1 VGHAASAASLAGT
14 EETRLAPRVRRTQSE
29 QYCPETHNFPALSR
43 VYRIMRLR
51 LFAACAGAGTILVAA
66 ASDAP
71 FHRKLTK
78 DRQILHALDRLTY
91 GPRPGD
97 VEAVERLGLKKWID
111 RQLHPERIPESTVLH
126 EKLAPLGSLQMDT
139 EELIEHYPPPDLVRR
154 IADGKAPMPDDLL
167 ARAAIRSLIARQE
180 RRKEAKDEAATH
192 GDDKL
197 DLAER
202 LRDILEP
209 AQIAALRNGA
219 PEEKRAVL
227 ESLSPDKLED
237 LAEALPPR
245 FRAPIM
251 AAATPEV
258 RRRLQVM
265 NAPQQAVA
273 ADLTAA
279 KLYRAI
285 YSNRQLAEILDDF
298 WFNHFNVFM
307 DKGADRYELTDYER
321 DTIAPHVLGRF
332 RDLLEATAKSPAML
346 YYLDNW
352 QSRGPAKQ
360 GGKDRIGLNENY
372 GRELLELHTLGVDGG
387 YTQKD
392 VTEVAR
398 CFTGWSIRAPRQGG
412 DFIYR
417 DQWHDKGAKVVLG
430 VTIPAGGGMDDG
442 EKVLDILTE
451 SPATAHHISLEL
463 AQKFVADNPPAA
475 LVDRMSRTFLKTH
488 GDLREV
494 MKAMLDAPEFW
505 SQGARHAKVKTPFEV
520 VVSAIRATNA
530 DVDDAFALSLAV
542 GRLGEPIYRKLEPT
556 GYSNVNSEWVNS
568 SALLG
573 RMNFAAAL
581 ASNKVPGV
589 HVGSFAGGDAETTAR
604 DLLFEE
610 PGEQTRA
617 AIEKAKPDVIAGLVL
632 GSPDFQRR

>member
-1 VGHAASAASLAGT
+1 
-14 EETRLAPRVRRTQSE
+14 
-29 QYCPETHNFPALSR
+29 
-43 VYRIMRLR
+43 MRLR
-51 LFAACAGAGTILVAA
+51 LFVACAGAVAILVAA
-66 ASDAP
+66 AGDAP
-71 FHRKLTK
+71 FHRKLAK
-78 DRQILHALDRLTY
+78 DQQTLHALDRLTY

-97 VEAVERLGLKKWID
+97 VETVERIGLKKWID
-111 RQLHPERIPESTVLH
+111 QQLHPERIPESAVLG
-126 EKLAPLGSLQMDT
+126 EKLAPLESLQMDT

-154 IADGKAPMPDDLL
+154 IADGKAPMPDDPI
-167 ARAAIRSLIARQE
+167 ARAAIRSLIAKQE
-180 RRKEAKDEAATH
+180 RQKEARDAAAKS
-192 GDDKL
+192 GDDKV

-209 AQIAALRNGA
+209 AQIVTLRNGT

-227 ESLSPDKLED
+227 ESLPPDTLEE

-245 FRAPIM
+245 LRGPIL

-258 RRRLQVM
+258 RRKLQVM

-346 YYLDNW
+346 FYLDNW

-360 GGKDRIGLNENY
+360 GGKDRVGLNENY

-417 DQWHDKGAKVVLG
+417 DQWHDKGAKIVLG

-442 EKVLDILTE
+442 EKVLDILAE

-463 AQKFVADNPPAA
+463 AQKFVADNPPAV
-475 LVDRMSRTFLKTH
+475 LVDRMSRTFLNTH

-505 SQGARHAKVKTPFEV
+505 SQGAWHAKVKTPFEV
-520 VVSAIRATNA
+520 VVSSIRATNA

-556 GYSNVNSEWVNS
+556 GYSNANSEWVNS

-589 HVGSFAGGDAETTAR
+589 RVGTIAAGDAEKIAR
-604 DLLFEE
+604 DLLFEG
-610 PGEQTRA
+610 PSEQTRA
-617 AIEKAKPDVIAGLVL
+617 AIEKAKPDTVAGLVL

>member
-1 VGHAASAASLAGT
+1 
-14 EETRLAPRVRRTQSE
+14 
-29 QYCPETHNFPALSR
+29 
-43 VYRIMRLR
+43 MRLR
-51 LFAACAGAGTILVAA
+51 LIVACAGAAAILVAA
-66 ASDAP
+66 AGDAA

-78 DRQILHALDRLTY
+78 DQQILHALDRLTY

-97 VEAVERLGLKKWID
+97 VEAVERIGLKKWID
-111 RQLHPERIPESTVLH
+111 QQLHAERIPESAVLQ
-126 EKLAPLGSLQMDT
+126 EKLAPLESLKMDT

-154 IADGKAPMPDDLL
+154 IADGKAPMPDDPV
-167 ARAAIRSLIARQE
+167 ARAAIRSLIAKQE
-180 RRKEAKDEAATH
+180 RRKEARDAAATN
-192 GDDKL
+192 GDDKA

-202 LRDILEP
+202 LRDILDP
-209 AQIAALRNGA
+209 DQIAALRNGT

-227 ESLSPDKLED
+227 ESLSPDKLEE

-245 FRAPIM
+245 FRGPIM
-251 AAATPEV
+251 AAATPEI
-258 RRRLQVM
+258 RRKLQVM

-285 YSNRQLAEILDDF
+285 YSKRQLSEILDDF

-346 YYLDNW
+346 FYLDNW

-451 SPATAHHISLEL
+451 SPATAHHISFEL

-475 LVDRMSRTFLKTH
+475 LVDRMSRTFRKTH

-505 SQGARHAKVKTPFEV
+505 SRGAWHAKVKTPFEV

-568 SALLG
+568 AALLG

-589 HVGSFAGGDAETTAR
+589 HVGTIAGGDAETIAR
-604 DLLFEE
+604 DLLFED
-610 PGEQTRA
+610 PSEQTRA
-617 AIEKAKPDVIAGLVL
+617 AIEKAKPDMVAGLVL